1 MLYGFGVFDV
11 RKLAVFTEVV
21 RCGSMSSAAAT
32 TRYTTSAIS
41 QQITA
46 LERELGHQLLV
57 RTSSGV
63 HPTPAGARLVDHAAV
78 ILAAIDAAERDLH
91 KAAAPESGVVR
102 IASFSS
108 AASEILPRTVA
119 RLREAFPRTEV
130 RLVAADPDDGTE
142 LLREGEVEVCVITEV
157 PGDRNEHQ
165 DLCTTP
171 LFDDEFFVVLPSGHR
186 LAGVREVPL
195 AALAAE
201 QWVVSSA
208 TGTCPD
214 ARVFLDSCR
223 RAGFTPSV
231 SFRAEDYSTV
241 QGLVAAGLGVSLV
254 PSLALRSARD
264 DVVIRPVVGPPPVRR
279 IALATNTPP
288 APGGPVAAL
297 LSVARAVGAQRS
309 TDRSPRPAYTVP
321 ARPVSVA

>member
-1 MLYGFGVFDV
+1 MFDV

-21 RCGSMSSAAAT
+21 RCGSMSAAAAS

-46 LERELGHQLLV
+46 LEREIGHQLLV

-78 ILAAIDAAERDLH
+78 ILAAIDDAERDL
-91 KAAAPESGVVR
+91 ARATNPESGVVR

-119 RLREAFPRTEV
+119 RLREAFPRTEI
-130 RLVAADPDDGTE
+130 RLVAADPDDGTD

-157 PGDRNEHQ
+157 PGDRSEHR
-165 DLCTTP
+165 DLCTTT

-186 LAGVREVPL
+186 LANVREVPL
-195 AALAAE
+195 AALAGE

-208 TGTCPD
+208 TGSCPD

-241 QGLVAAGLGVSLV
+241 QGLVAADLGVSLV
-254 PSLALRSARD
+254 PSLALRSART
-264 DVVIRPVVGPPPVRR
+264 DVVVRPVAGTPPVRR
-279 IALATNTPP
+279 IALATTTAP
-288 APGGPVAAL
+288 APGSPLAAL
-297 LSVARAVGAQRS
+297 LSAARTVGAPRS
-309 TDRSPRPAYTVP
+309 RPSSGRAAYTVP
-321 ARPVSVA
+321 AQPVSVA